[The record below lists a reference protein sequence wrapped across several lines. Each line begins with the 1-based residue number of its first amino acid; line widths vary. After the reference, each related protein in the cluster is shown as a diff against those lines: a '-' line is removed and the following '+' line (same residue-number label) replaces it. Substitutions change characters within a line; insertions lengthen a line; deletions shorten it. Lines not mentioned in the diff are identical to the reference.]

1 MEMSS
6 KKTILSNF
14 RDQLH
19 EFEEEIERL
28 DKKSRAF
35 DEKLKKEFKRHAG
48 DFREIVG
55 DGKINVERLKE
66 LTETEFDRFKGNV
79 EFTAKALKKSFEVF
93 VEQFK
98 DRDTNR
104 SDQD

>member
-1 MEMSS
+1 MSS

-19 EFEEEIERL
+19 EFEEEIDRL
-28 DKKSRAF
+28 EKKSRIF
-35 DEKLKKEFKRHAG
+35 DEKLKTAFKRHAG
-48 DFREIVG
+48 DFREIVD

-66 LTETEFDRFKGNV
+66 LTEAEFDRFKSNV
-79 EFTAKALKKSFEVF
+79 EFTAKALKKSLEVF

-98 DRDTNR
+98 EREKSEDDK
-104 SDQD
+104 D

>member
-1 MEMSS
+1 MSS

-14 RDQLH
+14 RDQLD
-19 EFEEEIERL
+19 EFEEEIDRL
-28 DKKSRAF
+28 EKKSRVF
-35 DEKLKKEFKRHAG
+35 DEKLKKVFKRHAG
-48 DFREIVG
+48 DFKEIVD

-66 LTETEFDRFKGNV
+66 LTEVEFDSFKENV

-98 DRDTNR
+98 ERDTNP